1 MKKMKCIKCGLDI
14 TNNGGLY
21 IREDGKVI
29 KVCKDCHQQH
39 LKERA
44 TERAYKLAKA
54 RKIEEERDKKTAVS
68 LIRELVIGDVAVSQ
82 LRMERDKARVM
93 YRSVDEAINIKKL
106 ELRIVESQIG
116 REWHA

>member
-1 MKKMKCIKCGLDI
+1 MQDLMQEL
-14 TNNGGLY
+14 
-21 IREDGKVI
+21 
-29 KVCKDCHQQH
+29 QQLRSELNRALAL
-39 LKERA
+39 LKERGIKLA
-44 TERAYKLAKA
+44 ETERAYKLAKA

-68 LIRELVIGDVAVSQ
+68 LIRELVIGDVSVSQ

>member
-1 MKKMKCIKCGLDI
+1 MQDLMQEL
-14 TNNGGLY
+14 
-21 IREDGKVI
+21 
-29 KVCKDCHQQH
+29 QQLRNELNTALAL
-39 LKERA
+39 LKERGIKLA
-44 TERAYKLAKA
+44 ETERAYKLAKA

-68 LIRELVIGDVAVSQ
+68 LIRELVVGDVSVSQ

-116 REWHA
+116 REWNA